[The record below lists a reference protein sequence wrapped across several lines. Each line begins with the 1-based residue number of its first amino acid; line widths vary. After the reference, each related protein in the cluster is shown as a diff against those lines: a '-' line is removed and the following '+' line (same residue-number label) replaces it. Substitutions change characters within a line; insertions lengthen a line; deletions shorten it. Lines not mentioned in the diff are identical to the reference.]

1 MQFLSYPFN
10 VVLIFCS
17 FKLVIECN
25 ALLYFKNLLTHSK
38 ASIVKVIKRI
48 NVHYFIV
55 TSFASMYFVATHFSV
70 F

>member
-1 MQFLSYPFN
+1 MQFLSYLLN

-48 NVHYFIV
+48 NVLYCHEFCKHV
-55 TSFASMYFVATHFSV
+55 LNVPTHFSV